1 MAMILIGKN
10 IVKDV
15 HIDGGFEVNIISKDL
30 QAIIPMFFGGEFWHI
45 DDKKLKVLLMQKIF
59 SERNGLK
66 LSHYEELFF

>member
-30 QAIIPMFFGGEFWHI
+30 QAIIQCFLGENFGI
-45 DDKKLKVLLMQKIF
+45 LMTK
-59 SERNGLK
+59 N
-66 LSHYEELFF
+66 